1 MGYISFEWDKTKST
15 KNEEKHGVS
24 FKEAQ
29 SVSYDENAV
38 EFFDDNHSDD
48 EDRFLLLGRSFSF
61 RIIMVCHCIREN
73 ESKIRIISA
82 RKATKNELKFY
93 KG

>member
-1 MGYISFEWDKTKST
+1 MRYISFKWDKTKSI
-15 KNEEKHGVS
+15 KNEEKHEVS

-29 SVSYDENAV
+29 SEFYDESAV

-48 EDRFLLLGRSFSF
+48 EDRFLLLGRSLNF

-73 ESKIRIISA
+73 EV
-82 RKATKNELKFY
+82 KFY

>member
-1 MGYISFEWDKTKST
+1 MDYVSFEWDKAKSII
-15 KNEEKHGVS
+15 NEEKHGVP
-24 FKEAQ
+24 FKEPQ
-29 SVSYDENAV
+29 SVFYDESAV
-38 EFFDDNHSDD
+38 EFFDDTHSDN
-48 EDRFLLLGRSFSF
+48 EDRFLLLGRSYNF
-61 RIIMVCHCIREN
+61 RIIMVCHCVLEN

>member
-29 SVSYDENAV
+29 SVFYDESAV
-38 EFFDDNHSDD
+38 EFFDVPHSDD
-48 EDRFLLLGRSFSF
+48 EDRF
-61 RIIMVCHCIREN
+61 
-73 ESKIRIISA
+73 
-82 RKATKNELKFY
+82 
-93 KG
+93 